1 MIKEKKINLETLVC
15 QKKDLFVTEIDG
27 EKVMMHINNSKYYA
41 MNEVGSRIWDLIA
54 EPVPL
59 YEIVNTLLNEY
70 QIDEET
76 CKNAVLEF
84 IINVY
89 NEEIIEVQ

>member
-1 MIKEKKINLETLVC
+1 MNKEKKIDLETLVC

-27 EKVMMHINNSKYYA
+27 EKVMMHIENGKYYA

-54 EPVPL
+54 EPVPV
-59 YEIVNTLLNEY
+59 YEIVNTLLDEY

-84 IINVY
+84 LTNVSY
-89 NEEIIEVQ
+89 EEIIEVK